1 MPFRRVLIIA
11 DIEGSSGCWNY
22 AASSF
27 LTPEWALAC
36 AAMTQDVQSVVRA
49 LFGAGVEEIIVKDFH
64 RTGYNLLPEQIDRRA
79 RVDSGYAL
87 GPIPGMGD
95 PGRAEAVLFLG
106 LHAASGT
113 KGFLPHTMTSR
124 LAEVRVNG
132 HPLPEVALFASVLAS
147 YDIRPIFFSGC
158 PSACEQAA
166 MAVPGISTYPINKSQ
181 GPTEFDV
188 QLWQSGL
195 ARMAVESLSND
206 VTRPLNGKG
215 PFTVQVVLRDGAVAA
230 QKIARRW
237 RLKRA
242 GAAVRFEVKDLPEL
256 FLMLSRICYLV
267 PALLPF
273 LSVGLPLYN
282 FMGRIGLTW
291 VRHRLKHAPSFQ
303 TNSDLT

>member
-27 LTPEWALAC
+27 LTPEWAPAC
-36 AAMTQDVQSVVRA
+36 AAMTQDVQCVVRA
-49 LFGAGVEEIIVKDFH
+49 LFREGVEEIIVKDFH

-95 PGRAEAVLFLG
+95 PGQAEAVLFLG

-113 KGFLPHTMTSR
+113 EGFLPHTMTSR
-124 LAEVRVNG
+124 LAEVRVNDR
-132 HPLPEVALFASVLAS
+132 PLPEVALFASVLAP
-147 YDIRPIFFSGC
+147 YGVRPIFFSGC
-158 PSACEQAA
+158 PSACQQAT
-166 MAVPGISTYPINKSQ
+166 MTIPGISTWPINKKD
-181 GPTEFDV
+181 GPAEFDRRA
-188 QLWQSGL
+188 WQSGL
-195 ARMAVESLSND
+195 ARKALESLTND
-206 VTRPLNGKG
+206 ATRPLDGKG
-215 PFTVQVVLRDGAVAA
+215 PFTVQLVFRDGARAA
-230 QKIARRW
+230 QKIAHRW

-242 GAAVRFEVKDLPEL
+242 GDAVRFDVEDLSAL

-273 LSVGLPLYN
+273 LPLGLPLYN
-282 FMGRIGLTW
+282 VMGRAGLTW
-291 VRHRLKHAPSFQ
+291 VRHRLRHPHRYR
-303 TNSDLT
+303 

>member
-11 DIEGSSGCWNY
+11 DIEGSSGCWDY

-27 LTPEWALAC
+27 LTPEWAHAC
-36 AAMTQDVQSVVRA
+36 AAMTRDVQSVVSA
-49 LFGAGVEEIIVKDFH
+49 LFGAGVEEVIVKDFH
-64 RTGYNLLPEQIDRRA
+64 RTGYNLLPEQIDPRA

-113 KGFLPHTMTSR
+113 EGFLPHTMTSR

-132 HPLPEVALFASVLAS
+132 RPLPEVALFASVLAP

-158 PSACEQAA
+158 PSACDQAA
-166 MAVPGISTYPINKSQ
+166 MAVPGIATYPINKLQ
-181 GPTEFDV
+181 GPAGFDA
-188 QLWQSGL
+188 QLWRSGL
-195 ARMAVESLSND
+195 ARMSVKSLSNEI
-206 VTRPLNGKG
+206 TRPLDGKG
-215 PFTVQVVLRDGAVAA
+215 PFTVQVVFRDGAAVA

-256 FLMLSRICYLV
+256 FLVLSRICYLV

-273 LSVGLPLYN
+273 LRVGLPLYN
-282 FMGRIGLTW
+282 AMGRLGSIW
-291 VRHRLKHAPSFQ
+291 VRQRLKQVPSFQ
-303 TNSDLT
+303 KGSAMT